1 MDDIY
6 KNLRQRIQIIISTNQ
21 YKHPHLND
29 LNLHNCHPHIFPYQ
43 PPNMPAS
50 PKSPE
55 ASGDEIETPSGGEI

>member
-29 LNLHNCHPHIFPYQ
+29 LNLYNCHPHIFPYQ
-43 PPNMPAS
+43 PLHPFYFDSA
-50 PKSPE
+50 KK
-55 ASGDEIETPSGGEI
+55 I

>member
-29 LNLHNCHPHIFPYQ
+29 LNLHNCHPHILPYQ
-43 PPNMPAS
+43 PLHPLYFDSA
-50 PKSPE
+50 KK
-55 ASGDEIETPSGGEI
+55 I